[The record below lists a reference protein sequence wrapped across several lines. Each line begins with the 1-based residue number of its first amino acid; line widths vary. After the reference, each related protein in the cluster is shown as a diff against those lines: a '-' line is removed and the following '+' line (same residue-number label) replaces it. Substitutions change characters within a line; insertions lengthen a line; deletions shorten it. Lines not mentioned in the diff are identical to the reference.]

1 MGSDREPEE
10 SAITHNGGRPLLLI
24 VDDQPSNIQVLFDI
38 FKDDCEVCM
47 ALSGEAAL
55 KFIELRNPDLI
66 LLDVVMPKVGGFDVC
81 QRLKESE
88 RTAGIPVI
96 FVTANSD
103 PEEEARGLVAGAVDF
118 IVKPFHATVVRARVN
133 TQLTVKRQAD
143 QLRAMAM
150 VDGLTGVANR
160 RRFDAVLENEWRRAA
175 REGGELAVVMIDV
188 DYFKRYNDRYGH
200 LEGDNCLR
208 QVAGALQQRLN
219 RSPDLLARYGGE
231 EFACVLPA
239 TGLDGALMFS
249 NELEQRVRALGLPHP
264 DSEAASVVTVS
275 IGVAVGRPCAGGS
288 AAALLASADTQLYC
302 AKQSGRGRV
311 CGQTFAAQRPHG
323 DPVEA
328 GANQAGPN

>member
-1 MGSDREPEE
+1 MSIDREPEE
-10 SAITHNGGRPLLLI
+10 SAHSRNVGRPLLLI

-47 ALSGEAAL
+47 ALSGEAAF
-55 KFIELRNPDLI
+55 KFLEQRIPDLI
-66 LLDVVMPKVGGFDVC
+66 LLDVVMPKVSGFDVC
-81 QRLKESE
+81 QRLKESA
-88 RTAGIPVI
+88 RTADIPVI

-118 IVKPFHATVVRARVN
+118 IAKPFHATVVKARVN
-133 TQLTVKRQAD
+133 TQLTVKRLAD

-160 RRFDAVLENEWRRAA
+160 RRFDAVLDVEWRRAA
-175 REGGELAVVMIDV
+175 REGGELAVIMIDV
-188 DYFKRYNDRYGH
+188 DFFKRYNDRFGH

-239 TGLDGALMFS
+239 TGLDGALIFS
-249 NELEQRVRALGLPHP
+249 NDLEQRVRALGLPHP
-264 DSEAASVVTVS
+264 DSEAAPVVTVS
-275 IGVAVGRPCAGGS
+275 IGVAVGLPSEGGS

-302 AKQSGRGRV
+302 AKQNGRARV
-311 CGQTFAAQRPHG
+311 CGQKFAKQGPDS
-323 DPVEA
+323 DPVDA
-328 GANQAGPN
+328 AAN

>member
-1 MGSDREPEE
+1 MSIDREPEE
-10 SAITHNGGRPLLLI
+10 SAHATNGGRPLLLI

-47 ALSGEAAL
+47 ALSGEAAF
-55 KFIELRNPDLI
+55 KFLEQRIPDLI
-66 LLDVVMPKVGGFDVC
+66 LLDVVMPKVSGFDVC
-81 QRLKESE
+81 QRLKESA
-88 RTAGIPVI
+88 RTADIPVI

-118 IVKPFHATVVRARVN
+118 IVKPFHATVVKARVT
-133 TQLTVKRQAD
+133 TQLTVKRLAD

-160 RRFDAVLENEWRRAA
+160 RRFDAVLDVEWRRAA
-175 REGGELAVVMIDV
+175 REGGELAVIMIDV
-188 DYFKRYNDRYGH
+188 DFFKRYNDRFGH

-239 TGLDGALMFS
+239 TGLDGALIFS
-249 NELEQRVRALGLPHP
+249 NDLEQRVRALGLPHP
-264 DSEAASVVTVS
+264 DSEAAPVVTVS
-275 IGVAVGRPCAGGS
+275 IGVAVGLPSEGGS

-302 AKQSGRGRV
+302 AKQNGRARV
-311 CGQTFAAQRPHG
+311 CGQKFAKQRPDS
-323 DPVEA
+323 DPVDA
-328 GANQAGPN
+328 AAN